1 MEIKGKRII
10 ITGGAR
16 GMGKQFATHLKD
28 LGAHPYAIDIIKD
41 NLEALQRETSI
52 EGAVVDVTNEKDV
65 ESFFSDYSTKYGP
78 PDVLVNNAG
87 ITADA
92 VFIRKKG
99 EVIRK
104 FPFSSWDNVVKVN
117 LTGVFLC
124 GREAATQMVKHGAK
138 GLIINI
144 SSISRAGNYG
154 QTNYSATKAGVAAMT
169 VTWAKE
175 LAPYGIRSA
184 AIAPGYIRTEMT
196 DKMGQKVIDEIC
208 AQIPSGRFGEM
219 KEIAQTVKY
228 IIECDFVNGRVIE
241 VDGGH
246 RI

>member
-1 MEIKGKRII
+1 VEIKGRRII

-16 GMGKQFATHLKD
+16 GMGKQFAADLKK
-28 LGAHPYAIDIIKD
+28 LGAYPYAVDIMKD
-41 NLEALQRETSI
+41 NLEALQRETGV
-52 EGAVVDVTNEKDV
+52 EGAVVDVTSEKDV
-65 ESFFSDYSTKYGP
+65 EAFFTDYTSKYGP

-92 VFIRKKG
+92 IFVRKKG
-99 EVIRK
+99 DVLRK
-104 FPFSSWDNVVKVN
+104 FPFSSWDNVLKVN

-124 GREAATQMVKHGAK
+124 GREAATQMVKHGVK

-154 QTNYSATKAGVAAMT
+154 QTNYSASKAGVAAMT

-196 DKMGQKVIDEIC
+196 AKMGQKVIDEIC
-208 AQIPSGRFGEM
+208 AQIPAGRFGEM
-219 KEIAQTVKY
+219 KEIMQAVKFV
-228 IIECDFVNGRVIE
+228 IECDFVNGRVIE

>member
-1 MEIKGKRII
+1 MEIKGRRII

-16 GMGKQFATHLKD
+16 GMGKQFAADLKK
-28 LGAHPYAIDIIKD
+28 LGAYPYAVDIMKD
-41 NLEALQRETSI
+41 NLEALQRETGV
-52 EGAVVDVTNEKDV
+52 EGAVVDVTSEKDV
-65 ESFFSDYSTKYGP
+65 EAFFTDYTSKYGP

-92 VFIRKKG
+92 IFVRKKG
-99 EVIRK
+99 DVLRK
-104 FPFSSWDNVVKVN
+104 FPFSSWDNVLKVN

-124 GREAATQMVKHGAK
+124 GREAATQMVKHGVK

-154 QTNYSATKAGVAAMT
+154 QTNYSASKAGVAAMT

-196 DKMGQKVIDEIC
+196 AKMGQKVIDEIC
-208 AQIPSGRFGEM
+208 AQIPAGRFGEM
-219 KEIAQTVKY
+219 KEIMQAVKFV
-228 IIECDFVNGRVIE
+228 IECDFVNGRVIE